1 MKRDELVR
9 ELEKGKA
16 TFSEVS
22 FRGEDLSGITI
33 KGVTFHDCDFTWCN
47 LSNTDI
53 TYTAFWGGTLRHA
66 VMREAKVRNVVF
78 DHVVLS
84 NSWIFE
90 STLTDVE
97 FRYCNFNSTKFRATQ
112 LGNLDLYLCT
122 FLNSTIDECE
132 LSILGLTRT
141 TFEYITGL
149 DVYSVGPV
157 GTFNGSVVYFPSLNK
172 VFAGCWQGN
181 EEEFFAKCT
190 EVTIKHDA
198 ELNLDLATD
207 MVKRFMKKGE
217 R

>member
-9 ELEKGKA
+9 ELAKGKA

-33 KGVTFHDCDFTWCN
+33 KGATFHDCDFTWCN

-78 DHVVLS
+78 DQ
-84 NSWIFE
+84 
-90 STLTDVE
+90 VE
-97 FRYCNFNSTKFRATQ
+97 FSFAMVVKSTWVDVTSRYCNFNSTKFRATQ

-122 FLNSTIDECE
+122 FLGSTIDECE
-132 LSILGLTRT
+132 LSILELTRT
-141 TFEYITGL
+141 SFEYITGL

-157 GTFNGSVVYFPSLNK
+157 GTFNGSVVYFPSLHK

-198 ELNLDLATD
+198 ELNLDLATN